1 MAKHTDSELY
11 EVLGKAIYESYTQGI
26 FSKVLKS
33 DTDIKVFH
41 TFLLKNLDAKKILDD
56 GSINY
61 SAVNKDDFYRLS
73 LASRLTESAVQSK
86 FEADF
91 YSYSGSGKT
100 QDGFDLKELIQN
112 QLNQTGVGANEF
124 IKEGKVRLLVA
135 NPVVKKHLVNALAGQ
150 GFIPDYSF
158 NRDIVSIGVIDV
170 LRILGMTDDDIN
182 KNLFDAVI
190 EYRNSLTKDTEKENL
205 KDFTKGNTAMDTLK
219 SILQN
224 IGVSV
229 LSEII
234 VSIIKMKLGMQ

>member
-11 EVLGKAIYESYTQGI
+11 EALGKAIYESYTQGI

-135 NPVVKKHLVNALAGQ
+135 NPVVKKHLVNALAGH

-170 LRILGMTDDDIN
+170 LRILGMTDSKIN
-182 KNLFDAVI
+182 STLFDAVI
-190 EYRNSLTKDTEKENL
+190 EYRNSLTKDTEKEKL
-205 KDFTKGNTAMDTLK
+205 KDFTKKDSTIETLK
-219 SILQN
+219 SLSL
-224 IGVSV
+224 SV
-229 LSEII
+229 GSTVIAEVLLI
-234 VSIIKMKLGMQ
+234 VMKMIFGIQ